1 MCFNSAVL
9 LFSQVLFKK
18 KEKEKVWVPFHLSKG
33 YLGMKDVPLQLFFF
47 SQGRMSSCC
56 LALCLDEEK
65 EEEEESDAFIRY
77 ITSPRANPLLFG
89 TSFRSGSLSQSLTC
103 ANQLRRER
111 VTPGR
116 KVKSGFH

>member
-1 MCFNSAVL
+1 MCFNRAVL
-9 LFSQVLFKK
+9 LFSQVLLKK
-18 KEKEKVWVPFHLSKG
+18 RKRKGLSPISFVKR
-33 YLGMKDVPLQLFFF
+33 LLRNERCPPPTFFF

-103 ANQLRRER
+103 ANRLRRER